1 MHRLRLNSTQAEAR
15 PMPTCLGL
23 KLYKWGGDD
32 AVRFLRLYRE
42 IGPVQSKTMFLKQGT
57 IVFECNIFTI

>member
-1 MHRLRLNSTQAEAR
+1 
-15 PMPTCLGL
+15 MPTCLGL

-32 AVRFLRLYRE
+32 AVGFLRLYRE